1 MSRIL
6 VLGGSG
12 FVGRHLVRQLVDD
25 GHFVV
30 VPTRR
35 RERAKHLILLPTVDV
50 VQADVHDPETLL
62 KLVSGCDAAVNLV
75 GILQSRRGDPYGP
88 DFARVHVE
96 LPQKLVEACKKK
108 RVLRL
113 LHMSA
118 LNAHPEGPSQYL
130 RSKGEGEAWVFS
142 AQNDLAVTA
151 FRPSVIFGPEDR
163 FLNTFA
169 WLQRWLPVMLVPCP
183 AARFQPVYVGDV
195 ARCFAASLADRDS
208 TGRRYDLGG
217 PHVYTLRELVAYA
230 GVASGHPRPL
240 IGLSDRLSFLQAWAM
255 EYKPGEKLM
264 SRDNVNSMK
273 VDSVCGTPF
282 PFSLQPT
289 SLESVAPVYLRG
301 AFPRSR
307 YSWFRYKAGR

>member
-6 VLGGSG
+6 ILGGSG
-12 FVGRHLVRQLVDD
+12 FVGRHLVRQLVDE

-50 VQADVHDPETLL
+50 VQADVHDPEALA
-62 KLVSGCDAAVNLV
+62 KLVAGCDAVINLV
-75 GILQSRRGDPYGP
+75 GILQGRRGNPYGP
-88 DFARVHVE
+88 DFAQVHVE
-96 LPQKLVEACKKK
+96 LPQKIVEACKKK

-113 LHMSA
+113 VHMSA
-118 LNAHPEGPSQYL
+118 LNAHPEASSEYL

-169 WLQRWLPVMLVPCP
+169 WLQRWLPVFFVPCP
-183 AARFQPVYVGDV
+183 AARFQPVYVDDV

-208 TGRRYDLGG
+208 IGKRYDLGG
-217 PHVYTLRELVAYA
+217 PSVYTLRELVAYA
-230 GVASGHPRPL
+230 GRASGHPRPL
-240 IGLSDRLSFLQAWAM
+240 IGLSERLSFLQAWAM
-255 EYKPGEKLM
+255 EYKPGDKLM
-264 SRDNVNSMK
+264 SRDNINSMK
-273 VDSVCGTPF
+273 VDSVCSTPF
-282 PFSLQPT
+282 PFSVQPT
-289 SLESVAPVYLRG
+289 PLESVAPVYLRG
-301 AFPRSR
+301 AYPRSR

>member
-6 VLGGSG
+6 VIGGSG
-12 FVGRHLVRQLVDD
+12 FVGRHLVRRLAEDE
-25 GHFVV
+25 HFVV

-50 VQADVHDPETLL
+50 VEADVHDPATLETL
-62 KLVSGCDAAVNLV
+62 VPGCDAVVNLV
-75 GILQSRRGDPYGP
+75 GILHGSRGDPYGP

-96 LPQKLVEACKKK
+96 LPQKIVEACRKK

-118 LNAHPEGPSQYL
+118 LHAHPEGPSEYL
-130 RSKGEGEAWVFS
+130 RSKGDGEAWVFS

-169 WLQRWLPVMLVPCP
+169 ALQRWLPLLLLPSP
-183 AARFQPVYVGDV
+183 DARFQPVYVDDV
-195 ARCFAASLADRDS
+195 ARCLVASLADRES
-208 TGRRYDLGG
+208 IGKRYDLGG
-217 PHVYTLRELVAYA
+217 PRAYSLRELVTYA
-230 GVASGHPRPL
+230 GSASGHPRPV
-240 IGLSDRLSFLQAWAM
+240 IGLSERLSFLAAWAM
-255 EYKPGEKLM
+255 EFKPGEKLM
-264 SRDNVNSMK
+264 SRDNLNSMK
-273 VDSVCGTPF
+273 VDSVCDSPF
-282 PFSLQPT
+282 PFSIEPT
-289 SLESVAPVYLRG
+289 PLEAVAPVYLRG
-301 AFPRSR
+301 AYPRSR